1 MIISSMNFMF
11 SINFHELKKKICDS
25 ISPIIHT
32 TCYIIT
38 KKNDQFFVV
47 GLLKNKQ
54 DCFKVKKYPPIITY
68 LRMIKTGKTKCIT
81 LLPPMSS
88 NFQAFRDDHYISS
101 HVEKIY
107 FLFSIHVLV
116 IRSYLIKK
124 IEFTLIIMIAFN
136 YRSHIFLSSYRILVT
151 VFWGICILY

>member
-1 MIISSMNFMF
+1 MLYN
-11 SINFHELKKKICDS
+11 
-25 ISPIIHT
+25 
-32 TCYIIT
+32 Y

-47 GLLKNKQ
+47 GLLKKQ
-54 DCFKVKKYPPIITY
+54 IGLLQSQKIPPIITY

-101 HVEKIY
+101 HVEKTN

-116 IRSYLIKK
+116 IRS
-124 IEFTLIIMIAFN
+124 
-136 YRSHIFLSSYRILVT
+136 
-151 VFWGICILY
+151 